1 MLSLTVKSQSV
12 GIYGEMN
19 ISTTTL
25 PVISEE
31 YANGFLD
38 EVAKRAT
45 ILEVSLSQRVSV
57 PQCIIRLTK
66 NRKQVNMYS
75 FDKVNTDRW
84 SDLADEYQSM
94 IDELASV
101 SSDEDIL
108 IPVPDFDVDE
118 VL

>member
-45 ILEVSLSQRVSV
+45 ILEVSLS
-57 PQCIIRLTK
+57 
-66 NRKQVNMYS
+66 
-75 FDKVNTDRW
+75 
-84 SDLADEYQSM
+84 
-94 IDELASV
+94 
-101 SSDEDIL
+101 
-108 IPVPDFDVDE
+108 
-118 VL
+118 